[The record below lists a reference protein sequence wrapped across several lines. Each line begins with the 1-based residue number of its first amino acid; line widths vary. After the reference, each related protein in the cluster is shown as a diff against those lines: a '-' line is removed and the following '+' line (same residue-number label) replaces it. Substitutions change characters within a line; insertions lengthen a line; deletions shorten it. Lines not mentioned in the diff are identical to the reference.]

1 LFYMPCDELNLP
13 MALSN
18 FERMIQLADDVF
30 AVRDDPDQLDVNEDV
45 LDRLRELHPSTVS
58 EFADPNGPVAWVL
71 LIPTTSDLME
81 KFLKK
86 EITEKQ
92 LFEMTMPGSNYEAIY
107 LCSAMVLEEYRRKGI
122 ARRLTI
128 NAIGKIR
135 DDHPVKAL
143 FVWTFSE
150 EGAQSA
156 ESIAR
161 LAELPLFKR

>member
-1 LFYMPCDELNLP
+1 

-81 KFLKK
+81 SFLKK

-92 LFEMTMPGSNYEAIY
+92 LFEMTKPGSNYEAIY

-128 NAIGKIR
+128 DAIGKIHG
-135 DDHPVKAL
+135 DHPIKAL

-150 EGAQSA
+150 EGAQAA

-161 LAELPLFKR
+161 LTELPLFKR

>member
-1 LFYMPCDELNLP
+1 

-81 KFLKK
+81 RFLKK